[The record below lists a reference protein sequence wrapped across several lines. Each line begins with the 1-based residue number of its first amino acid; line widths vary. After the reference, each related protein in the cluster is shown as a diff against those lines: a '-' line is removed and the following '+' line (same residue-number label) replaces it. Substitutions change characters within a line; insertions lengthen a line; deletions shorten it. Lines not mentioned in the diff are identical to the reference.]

1 MARFFCETKRLGAGY
16 IRMETAIAPDRWKRE
31 HAVHLLSRA
40 CLGASPAEVNSAL
53 KSNPRQTVETLLA
66 GDRDDDLFP
75 VPDSIANKE
84 LYTAL
89 AERMAAVRNDPA
101 AKDALMKEAR
111 QFDIRAAQELR
122 GWWITRL
129 RHSPHA
135 LRETMTLFWHGH
147 FASGM
152 QKVRNPRFL
161 WAQNETFRAHAL
173 GNFAELAKEM
183 PRDPAMMRY
192 LDIAGSSAANPNENF
207 ARELMELFLLGEGN
221 YSEED
226 IRQAA
231 RAFTGYRINPLT
243 QTVSHIPRRADT
255 GEKSLFGKTGNFD
268 SDAVVDIL
276 LGRLQCAPFIAAK
289 IWKFFAGSDPSPILA
304 HKLGER
310 FRGGGYEIKPLL
322 REIFLSSEF
331 YSPKVVGTQIKSPV
345 QWLVGTS
352 KSLETPLTG
361 SRVEQDALKQLGQ
374 MLFEP
379 PSVKGWDGGRSWI
392 SASTFINRCNLSS
405 TLFLSRQSP
414 DPARLFPADVRGS
427 AESLYEAV
435 AARMLVVRPTAKEKE
450 RLISFVNERGL
461 PASDSTISDL
471 LHLVMSLPEYQIT

>member
-1 MARFFCETKRLGAGY
+1 
-16 IRMETAIAPDRWKRE
+16 
-31 HAVHLLSRA
+31 
-40 CLGASPAEVNSAL
+40 
-53 KSNPRQTVETLLA
+53 
-66 GDRDDDLFP
+66 
-75 VPDSIANKE
+75 
-84 LYTAL
+84 
-89 AERMAAVRNDPA
+89 
-101 AKDALMKEAR
+101 
-111 QFDIRAAQELR
+111 
-122 GWWITRL
+122 
-129 RHSPHA
+129 
-135 LRETMTLFWHGH
+135 MTLFWHGH

-435 AARMLVVRPTAKEKE
+435 ALRMLVVRPTAKEKE